1 MSESRLAEG
10 RRETS
15 PRWVARRDVA
25 GPNAY
30 KGFTIRKKGRSV
42 TFIVLIVIA
51 AILIAGLW
59 YVRGRR
65 A

>member
-1 MSESRLAEG
+1 MPTR
-10 RRETS
+10 
-15 PRWVARRDVA
+15 V
-25 GPNAY
+25 
-30 KGFTIRKKGRSV
+30 FTIRKKGRSV

>member
-1 MSESRLAEG
+1 
-10 RRETS
+10 
-15 PRWVARRDVA
+15 
-25 GPNAY
+25 
-30 KGFTIRKKGRSV
+30 V
-42 TFIVLIVIA
+42 TFVILIVIA